1 MAKIELACR
10 FFNSLT
16 SYECLRSEES
26 DPWNAWA
33 MNSEFYSRSFFV
45 IFNESISFWRSRLIN
60 SLTFCVLFCQI
71 TLGRM
76 HFPCLHPWNT
86 VEGRYDASEHYNL
99 SLSFRI
105 RWQLN
110 RISTQDCSWHL
121 PMDSKHCAKNLLQIV
136 QSIAYHAKFGWWLP
150 ISETATEKFI
160 RAKKK
165 WNLCSNIRSSPEWTF
180 KLPNGID
187 FCSSF
192 IFRAVLCSVH
202 SLIFHVHLWHVSTS
216 KTQSLP

>member
-1 MAKIELACR
+1 
-10 FFNSLT
+10 
-16 SYECLRSEES
+16 
-26 DPWNAWA
+26 
-33 MNSEFYSRSFFV
+33 MNSEFYSKSFFV

-60 SLTFCVLFCQI
+60 SLALCVLFCQI

-110 RISTQDCSWHL
+110 RISTQDCSWHV
-121 PMDSKHCAKNLLQIV
+121 PMDSKHRARDSLQIV
-136 QSIAYHAKFGWWLP
+136 QSIGYHAKFGWWLS

-160 RAKKK
+160 RAKKSEIFVRTCALRRSELSSYPMASTSVLPSFSE
-165 WNLCSNIRSSPEWTF
+165 LCF
-180 KLPNGID
+180 
-187 FCSSF
+187 
-192 IFRAVLCSVH
+192 VLCIHKYFMFTYDTFQLRKLNHSQSVRN
-202 SLIFHVHLWHVSTS
+202 
-216 KTQSLP
+216 KTMRM